1 MTLVAANTLNDANH
15 FGGGFV
21 APSMSQKIAMAIEG
35 KVRTPYIAALAAYLL
50 GATVTDVIPATFAIA
65 AGLIA
70 FVAVTAFTQVQ
81 EEVLVA
87 PVNPLAARLAA
98 SQAKIDALS
107 AALQIA
113 QARLNHSIAERETM
127 AVELTTDPL
136 TGLQNRRGLDTAFA
150 ECGTDTVMA
159 LLDIDHFK
167 KINDTFGHDAGD
179 RVLRDFAARLRT
191 ALNDSLPVYRIGGEE
206 FVVLFPK
213 TEMATVA
220 AMLADFR
227 ANLKTSNVMRT
238 NDAMTVSFSA
248 GLALHDNAEQTFDT
262 VFKQADER
270 LYTAKLTGR
279 AKTVFSDDVNSN
291 VIAFAA

>member
-1 MTLVAANTLNDANH
+1 MTLVAANTLNDADH
-15 FGGGFV
+15 FGGRFI

-70 FVAVTAFTQVQ
+70 FVAITAFTQVQ
-81 EEVLVA
+81 EEVLVTPA
-87 PVNPLAARLAA
+87 NPLAARLAA

-113 QARLNHSIAERETM
+113 QSRLGHSIAERETL

-136 TGLQNRRGLDTAFA
+136 TGLKNRRGLDTAFT
-150 ECGTDTVMA
+150 EQGTDTVLA

-167 KINDTFGHDAGD
+167 KINDTFGHDVGD

-191 ALNDSLPVYRIGGEE
+191 ALNDSLPIYRIGGEE

-213 TEMATVA
+213 AEMANVA

-227 ANLKTSNVMRT
+227 AELKASNVMRT
-238 NDAMTVSFSA
+238 NDAMTLSFSA
-248 GLALHDNAEQTFDT
+248 GLALHDDATQTFEA
-262 VFKQADER
+262 VFKQADLR

-279 AKTVFSDDVNSN
+279 AKTVFSDDVESN
-291 VIAFAA
+291 VIAIAA

>member
-70 FVAVTAFTQVQ
+70 FVAVIAFTQVQ

-113 QARLNHSIAERETM
+113 QARLNHSIAERETL

>member
-1 MTLVAANTLNDANH
+1 MTLVTANTLSNANH
-15 FGGGFV
+15 FGGRFPT
-21 APSMSQKIAMAIEG
+21 PSLSQKIAIAMDS
-35 KVRTPYIAALAAYLL
+35 KVRTPYIASVAAYLL
-50 GATVTDVIPATFAIA
+50 GASVTEVVPAAFAIA

-70 FVAVTAFTQVQ
+70 FLAVAAFTQVQ
-81 EEVLVA
+81 EELPVA
-87 PVNPLAARLAA
+87 SVSPLAAQLAA
-98 SQAKIDALS
+98 LQAKNDALS
-107 AALQIA
+107 AALKVVQE
-113 QARLNHSIAERETM
+113 RLNHSIEERETL